1 MKINTYQDISEI
13 DREAKRDYID
23 RHSAF
28 IHCEG
33 SASKGEKFK
42 VKIKVGDEYLHPDDN
57 DHYIAWVQLWDGE
70 MNLAQANFKAGA
82 LGNIPSQLEVDFY
95 IVPSKRM
102 KLTATAF
109 CTKHGLWKSDEIK
122 VEVS

>member
-28 IHCEG
+28 IHCE
-33 SASKGEKFK
+33 ATATAGEKFTVK
-42 VKIKVGDEYLHPDDN
+42 VKVGDQYPHPDDF
-57 DHYIAWVQLWDGE
+57 DHFIAWVQLWDGE
-70 MNLAQANFKAGA
+70 NNLAQANFTAGA
-82 LGNIPSQLEVDFY
+82 MGNQAGNVEVDFN
-95 IVPSKRM
+95 IVPKKKM

-109 CTKHGLWKSDEIK
+109 CTKHGLWKSDEHV
-122 VEVS
+122 VEV

>member
-1 MKINTYQDISEI
+1 MKINTYQDIAEI

-33 SASKGEKFK
+33 NASKGEKFK
-42 VKIKVGDEYLHPDDN
+42 IKVKVGDQYSHPDDN

-70 MNLAQANFKAGA
+70 MNLAQANFTAGA
-82 LGNIPSQLEVDFY
+82 LGSISNQLEVDFY
-95 IVPSKRM
+95 IVPSRKM

-109 CTKHGLWKSDEIK
+109 CTKHGLWKSDEIT